1 MSEVTNLKGKQ
12 SCTNCMTRIRQG
24 EEPGRLLDVK
34 IKVFNLFEGLVMRDT
49 LLNRNERQNR
59 ETFKSELTK
68 KKCT

>member
-1 MSEVTNLKGKQ
+1 
-12 SCTNCMTRIRQG
+12 MTRIRQG

-34 IKVFNLFEGLVMRDT
+34 IKMFNLFEGLVMRDA

-68 KKCT
+68 KKFT